1 MKSVRPIL
9 PASSRKATTA
19 ERERPKADGD
29 LVSWMAGT
37 QLLARAVSLLLYL
50 REREEAVTVGELA
63 GALNVPVNTVYRLVR
78 TLEMGGLVDRSH
90 RPYVSLGLRLMDLGM
105 AKQRQVARELAPIA
119 MPALE
124 SLMAAT
130 GETSL
135 LVMLTGARAICI
147 LAVES
152 SRTIRLSYQPGQ
164 VFPLY
169 AGASGKVM
177 LPWLSAQLMETAI
190 AQGDGQVLASGR
202 RLTAPDLRSEMRSIR
217 AAGYCLTHGDLDTGA
232 SAVAAPVFARNGQ
245 IFAAVSVAG
254 HETGFTPDRL
264 PALIE
269 NVLAA
274 AAATSR
280 GVSIPRPAG
289 TAEERQ

>member
-1 MKSVRPIL
+1 M
-9 PASSRKATTA
+9 KATA
-19 ERERPKADGD
+19 PLQHHPKADGD

-50 REREEAVTVGELA
+50 RERDEAVTVGELA
-63 GALNVPVNTVYRLVR
+63 RALNVPVNTVYRLVR
-78 TLEMGGLVDRSH
+78 TLEMGGLVDRSQ

-105 AKQRQVARELAPIA
+105 AKQRQVARELAPVA
-119 MPALE
+119 LPALE
-124 SLMAAT
+124 TLTAAT

-135 LVMLTGARAICI
+135 LVMPTGARAICI

-152 SRTIRLSYQPGQ
+152 SRTIRLSYQPGR

-190 AQGDGQVLASGR
+190 AQGDSQVLASGR
-202 RLTAPDLRSEMRSIR
+202 RLTAAGLRAEARSIS
-217 AAGYCLTHGDLDTGA
+217 AAGYCVTHGDLDTGA

-264 PALIE
+264 PGLIE
-269 NVLAA
+269 SVLAA
-274 AAATSR
+274 AATTSR
-280 GVSIPRPAG
+280 GIS
-289 TAEERQ
+289 TARSTAIAEDRM

>member
-1 MKSVRPIL
+1 MKAIAP
-9 PASSRKATTA
+9 TQ
-19 ERERPKADGD
+19 ERPKADGD

-50 REREEAVTVGELA
+50 RERDEAVTVGDLA
-63 GALNVPVNTVYRLVR
+63 DALKVPVNTVYRLVR

-105 AKQRQVARELAPIA
+105 AKQRQVARELAPVA
-119 MPALE
+119 LPALE
-124 SLMAAT
+124 ALTSAT

-135 LVMLTGARAICI
+135 LVMPTGARAICI

-152 SRTIRLSYQPGQ
+152 SRTIRLSYQPGR

-190 AQGDGQVLASGR
+190 AQGDGEVLASGR
-202 RLTAPDLRSEMRSIR
+202 RLTAAGLRTEARSIR
-217 AAGYCLTHGDLDTGA
+217 AAGYCVTHGDLDTGA

-254 HETGFTPDRL
+254 HETRFTADRL
-264 PALIE
+264 PGLIE
-269 NVLAA
+269 NVLSA

-280 GVSIPRPAG
+280 GISTARPPA
-289 TAEERQ
+289 TTEDRL

>member
-1 MKSVRPIL
+1 M
-9 PASSRKATTA
+9 KATA
-19 ERERPKADGD
+19 PLHERPKADGD

-50 REREEAVTVGELA
+50 RERDEAVTVGDLA
-63 GALNVPVNTVYRLVR
+63 DALKVPVNTVYRLVR
-78 TLEMGGLVDRSH
+78 TLEMGGLVDRSQ

-105 AKQRQVARELAPIA
+105 AKQRQVARELAPVA
-119 MPALE
+119 LPALE
-124 SLMAAT
+124 TLTSAT
-130 GETSL
+130 DETSL
-135 LVMLTGARAICI
+135 LVMPTGARAICI

-152 SRTIRLSYQPGQ
+152 SRAIRLSYQPGR

-177 LPWLSAQLMETAI
+177 LPWLSGQLMETAI

-202 RLTAPDLRSEMRSIR
+202 RLTAAGLRAEARSIR
-217 AAGYCLTHGDLDTGA
+217 SAGYCVTHGDLDSGA

-254 HETGFTPDRL
+254 HETRFTPDRL
-264 PALIE
+264 PGLIE

-280 GVSIPRPAG
+280 GLSSARPSAA
-289 TAEERQ
+289 TEDKL

>member
-1 MKSVRPIL
+1 MKAIAP
-9 PASSRKATTA
+9 TQ
-19 ERERPKADGD
+19 ERPKADGD

-50 REREEAVTVGELA
+50 RERDEAVTVRDLSD
-63 GALNVPVNTVYRLVR
+63 ALKVPVNTVYRLLR
-78 TLEMGGLVDRSH
+78 TLEMGGLVDRSP
-90 RPYVSLGLRLMDLGM
+90 RPYVSLGLRLIDPGM
-105 AKQRQVARELAPIA
+105 AKQRQVARELAPVA
-119 MPALE
+119 LPALE
-124 SLMAAT
+124 ALTSAT

-135 LVMLTGARAICI
+135 LVMPTGARAICI

-152 SRTIRLSYQPGQ
+152 SRTIRLSYQPGR

-190 AQGDGQVLASGR
+190 AQGDGQALASGR
-202 RLTAPDLRSEMRSIR
+202 RLTAAELRAEATSIQ
-217 AAGYCLTHGDLDTGA
+217 AAGYCVTHGDLDTGA

-254 HETGFTPDRL
+254 HEASFTPDRL
-264 PALIE
+264 PRLIE

-280 GVSIPRPAG
+280 GISTARPPA
-289 TAEERQ
+289 TTEDRL

>member
-1 MKSVRPIL
+1 MD
-9 PASSRKATTA
+9 
-19 ERERPKADGD
+19 ERPKADGD

-50 REREEAVTVGELA
+50 RERDDAVTVGDLA
-63 GALNVPVNTVYRLVR
+63 DALKVPVNTVYRLVR

-90 RPYVSLGLRLMDLGM
+90 RPFVSLGLRLMDLGM
-105 AKQRQVARELAPIA
+105 AKQRQVARELAPVA
-119 MPALE
+119 LPALE
-124 SLMAAT
+124 ALASAT

-135 LVMLTGARAICI
+135 LVMPTGARAICI

-152 SRTIRLSYQPGQ
+152 SRTIRLSYQPGR

-190 AQGDGQVLASGR
+190 AQGDGQVLATGR
-202 RLTAPDLRSEMRSIR
+202 RLTATGLRAEARAIR
-217 AAGYCLTHGDLDTGA
+217 AEGYCVTHGDLDTGA

-254 HETGFTPDRL
+254 HETSFTADRL
-264 PALIE
+264 PGLIE
-269 NVLAA
+269 NVLSA

-280 GVSIPRPAG
+280 GISTARPPAA
-289 TAEERQ
+289 TEDRL

>member
-1 MKSVRPIL
+1 V
-9 PASSRKATTA
+9 KAIA
-19 ERERPKADGD
+19 PLQGRPKADGD

-50 REREEAVTVGELA
+50 RERDEAVTVGQLA
-63 GALNVPVNTVYRLVR
+63 EALKVPVNTVYRVVR
-78 TLEMGGLVDRSH
+78 TLEMGGLVDRSQ

-105 AKQRQVARELAPIA
+105 AKQRQVARELAPV
-119 MPALE
+119 ALPVLE
-124 SLMAAT
+124 TLTSAT

-135 LVMLTGARAICI
+135 LVMPTGARAICI

-152 SRTIRLSYQPGQ
+152 SRAIRLSYQPGR

-177 LPWLSAQLMETAI
+177 LPWLSGQLMETAI

-202 RLTAPDLRSEMRSIR
+202 RIIAAGLRAEARSIR
-217 AAGYCLTHGDLDTGA
+217 AAGYCVTHGDLDSGA

-254 HETGFTPDRL
+254 HETGFTTDRL
-264 PALIE
+264 PGLIE

-280 GVSIPRPAG
+280 GIATARPSTG
-289 TAEERQ
+289 TEDRL

>member
-1 MKSVRPIL
+1 M
-9 PASSRKATTA
+9 KATA
-19 ERERPKADGD
+19 PLLERPKADGD

-50 REREEAVTVGELA
+50 RERDEAVTVGELA
-63 GALNVPVNTVYRLVR
+63 DALKVPVNTVYRLVR
-78 TLEMGGLVDRSH
+78 TLEMGGLVDRSQ

-105 AKQRQVARELAPIA
+105 AKQRQVARELAPSA
-119 MPALE
+119 LPALE
-124 SLMAAT
+124 ALTSAT

-135 LVMLTGARAICI
+135 LVMPTGARAICI
-147 LAVES
+147 LVVES
-152 SRTIRLSYQPGQ
+152 SRAIRLSYQPGR

-177 LPWLSAQLMETAI
+177 LPWLSVKLMETAI

-202 RLTAPDLRSEMRSIR
+202 RLTAAGLRAEARAIR
-217 AAGYCLTHGDLDTGA
+217 AVGYCVTHGDLDTGA

-264 PALIE
+264 PGLID

-280 GVSIPRPAG
+280 GISTARPSAA
-289 TAEERQ
+289 TEERL

>member
-1 MKSVRPIL
+1 M
-9 PASSRKATTA
+9 KATA
-19 ERERPKADGD
+19 ALRERPKADGD

-63 GALNVPVNTVYRLVR
+63 GALKVSVNTVYRLVR
-78 TLEMGGLVDRSH
+78 TLEMGGLVDRSQ
-90 RPYVSLGLRLMDLGM
+90 RPYVSLGLRLMDLGL
-105 AKQRQVARELAPIA
+105 AKQRQVARELAPVA
-119 MPALE
+119 LPALE
-124 SLMAAT
+124 ALTTAT

-135 LVMLTGARAICI
+135 LVMPTGARAICI
-147 LAVES
+147 LTYES
-152 SRTIRLSYQPGQ
+152 SRAIRLSYQPGR

-177 LPWLSAQLMETAI
+177 LPWLSTQLVDTAI
-190 AQGDGQVLASGR
+190 AQGAGQVLASGR
-202 RLTAPDLRSEMRSIR
+202 RLTAVDLRAEVRSIR
-217 AAGYCLTHGDLDTGA
+217 AAGYCVTHGDLDAGA

-254 HETGFTPDRL
+254 HETGFTANRL
-264 PALIE
+264 PGLVQS
-269 NVLAA
+269 VLAA

-280 GVSIPRPAG
+280 GVSLPRPTGAG
-289 TAEERQ
+289 EDRL

>member
-1 MKSVRPIL
+1 MKAIAP
-9 PASSRKATTA
+9 TQ
-19 ERERPKADGD
+19 ERPKADGD

-50 REREEAVTVGELA
+50 RERDEAVTVRDLSD
-63 GALNVPVNTVYRLVR
+63 ALKVPVNTVYRLLR
-78 TLEMGGLVDRSH
+78 TLEMGGLVDRSQ
-90 RPYVSLGLRLMDLGM
+90 RPYVSLGLRLMDMGL
-105 AKQRQVARELAPIA
+105 AKQRQVARELAPVA
-119 MPALE
+119 LPALE
-124 SLMAAT
+124 ALTANT

-135 LVMLTGARAICI
+135 LVMPTGARAICI

-152 SRTIRLSYQPGQ
+152 SRAIRLSYQPGR

-177 LPWLSAQLMETAI
+177 LPWLSAQLVETAI
-190 AQGDGQVLASGR
+190 AQGAGQVLASGR
-202 RLTAPDLRSEMRSIR
+202 TLTALDLRAEARSIR
-217 AAGYCLTHGDLDTGA
+217 AAGYCVTHGDLDIGV

-254 HETGFTPDRL
+254 PETGFTADRL
-264 PALIE
+264 PGLVE
-269 NVLAA
+269 SVLAA

-280 GVSIPRPAG
+280 GVSIPRAAG
-289 TAEERQ
+289 VAENGR

>member
-1 MKSVRPIL
+1 M
-9 PASSRKATTA
+9 KATA
-19 ERERPKADGD
+19 ALRERPKADGD

-63 GALNVPVNTVYRLVR
+63 GALKVPVNTVYRLVR
-78 TLEMGGLVDRSH
+78 TLEMGGLVDRSQ

-119 MPALE
+119 LPALE
-124 SLMAAT
+124 ALTAAT

-135 LVMLTGARAICI
+135 LVMPTGARAICI
-147 LAVES
+147 LAHES
-152 SRTIRLSYQPGQ
+152 SRAIRLSYQPGR

-177 LPWLSAQLMETAI
+177 LPWLSAKLVETAI

-202 RLTAPDLRSEMRSIR
+202 RLTATELRAEVRSIR
-217 AAGYCLTHGDLDTGA
+217 SAGYCITHGDLDTGA

-254 HETGFTPDRL
+254 HETTFTPDRL
-264 PALIE
+264 PGLIE
-269 NVLAA
+269 NVLSAA
-274 AAATSR
+274 TATSR

-289 TAEERQ
+289 VAEDRP

>member
-1 MKSVRPIL
+1 L
-9 PASSRKATTA
+9 KAATPLH
-19 ERERPKADGD
+19 ERPKADGD

-50 REREEAVTVGELA
+50 RERDEAVTVGDLA
-63 GALNVPVNTVYRLVR
+63 DALKVPVNTVYRLVR
-78 TLEMGGLVDRSH
+78 TLEMGGLVDRSQ
-90 RPYVSLGLRLMDLGM
+90 RPFVSLGLRLMDLGM
-105 AKQRQVARELAPIA
+105 AKQRQVARELAPVA
-119 MPALE
+119 LPALE
-124 SLMAAT
+124 ALTSAT

-135 LVMLTGARAICI
+135 LVMPTGARAICI

-152 SRTIRLSYQPGQ
+152 SRAIRLSYQPGR

-202 RLTAPDLRSEMRSIR
+202 RLTAAGLRAEAMTIR
-217 AAGYCLTHGDLDTGA
+217 DAGYCVTHGDLDSGA

-254 HETGFTPDRL
+254 HETGFTPERL
-264 PALIE
+264 PGLIE

-274 AAATSR
+274 AARTSR
-280 GVSIPRPAG
+280 GISTARPPAA
-289 TAEERQ
+289 TEDSL